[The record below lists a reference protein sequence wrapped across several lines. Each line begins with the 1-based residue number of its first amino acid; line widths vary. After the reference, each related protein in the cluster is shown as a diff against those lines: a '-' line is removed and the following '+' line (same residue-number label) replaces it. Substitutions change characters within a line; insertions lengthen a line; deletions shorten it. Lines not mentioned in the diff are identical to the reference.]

1 MSDAPRAGPTGAA
14 ARDLGAEF
22 AAFLDRPEMRAARAE
37 RQRVRSELRDRALAE
52 YGSEEAVWEPCGR
65 EKALEA
71 ACAGLIVLKP
81 IRGGDIV
88 TLAGW
93 NGGPYDRLPPDVR
106 EAVAAASP
114 VPASPR
120 AAWAE
125 LSHWR
130 KRRDERRA
138 FFEDHEDAVWIQAR
152 EALIEHLLDTLPAG
166 SLNDLRARLDW
177 MDYRNEIDC
186 PRGAEREGVLLAR
199 LRADIERMGHAIRVV
214 RGEVP

>member
-1 MSDAPRAGPTGAA
+1 MDDAPAPTDVVL
-14 ARDLGAEF
+14 RDMGAEF
-22 AAFLDRPEMRAARAE
+22 AAMLDTPEMRAARAE

-52 YGSEEAVWEPCGR
+52 YGDEEAVWKPCER

-71 ACAGLIVLKP
+71 ACDGLIVLKP

-88 TLAGW
+88 TLEGW
-93 NGGPYDRLPPDVR
+93 TGGSYDRLTPDAR
-106 EAVAAASP
+106 EAVASAWP
-114 VPASPR
+114 VPTSPR
-120 AAWAE
+120 TAWIE

-138 FFEDHEDAVWIQAR
+138 FFEDYDDVVWVQAR

-186 PRGAEREGVLLAR
+186 PRGVERERVLLAR
-199 LRADIERMGHAIRVV
+199 LRADIERMGEAIRAV
-214 RGEVP
+214 RSDAP